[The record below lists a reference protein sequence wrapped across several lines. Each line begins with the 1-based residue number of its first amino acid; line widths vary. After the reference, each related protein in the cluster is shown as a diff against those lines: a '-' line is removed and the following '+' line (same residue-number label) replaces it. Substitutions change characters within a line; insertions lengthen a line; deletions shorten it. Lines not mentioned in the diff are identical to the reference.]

1 MSSRPHHASKCLS
14 LCCSLFLTFGFQ
26 CWIVEFQQC
35 LIVDPTLNVDFR
47 PLFFLIW
54 TIVKEK
60 KNISHPLIFCNGR
73 SLVWVELW
81 TSNVSSRFCLHSCWM
96 SPGQMLIRKPCSAWK
111 ITFPILYMI
120 DVLFIRKNKVHN
132 YFMINQT
139 GKLWPKVTWKQLY
152 RLFLIS
158 PNELNLNMCH
168 LFICIVTDYL
178 SLMQLND
185 DSCIWLGLHN
195 FTKNMS
201 H

>member
-1 MSSRPHHASKCLS
+1 MTKTETPSGKKTTKMFIHVHCVWKTVHFIVHWQIMSAPWQNHTVHVSIVSIEENVLPRPLHASKCLS

-96 SPGQMLIRKPCSAWK
+96 SPGQMLIRKPWSAWK
-111 ITFPILYMI
+111 ITFPIYDWFPI
-120 DVLFIRKNKVHN
+120 YKK
-132 YFMINQT
+132 
-139 GKLWPKVTWKQLY
+139 
-152 RLFLIS
+152 
-158 PNELNLNMCH
+158 E
-168 LFICIVTDYL
+168 
-178 SLMQLND
+178 
-185 DSCIWLGLHN
+185 
-195 FTKNMS
+195 
-201 H
+201 